1 MAYQEFVKN
10 NFFLVIESE
19 PIERLLLEIFYRI
32 QTAVEK
38 EEDFVSLFCSSG
50 IIQIDGRRLLL
61 GKITYFKDVIILFNG
76 LSEVISHD
84 YKKFFSNACICSNKV
99 LLPSSF

>member
-1 MAYQEFVKN
+1 M
-10 NFFLVIESE
+10 
-19 PIERLLLEIFYRI
+19 FYRL
-32 QTAVEK
+32 QAAVAK
-38 EEDFVSLFCSSG
+38 KNLVSLFCSSG

-84 YKKFFSNACICSNKV
+84 YKKIFNNACICSNKV